1 MGAGV
6 RETLD
11 ILLAEGAARATL
23 DAPSHA
29 VAAVVVEV
37 AGTADWVQ
45 SVPFLVIASSLLLM
59 LSQIGI
65 LEWKR

>member
-1 MGAGV
+1 
-6 RETLD
+6 
-11 ILLAEGAARATL
+11 L
-23 DAPSHA
+23 DAPSHT